1 MSIYFHQ
8 DTLILDRSILIKDM
22 EEIFFKIYIFKF
34 KKLIRFI
41 IANSVFSDEKQY
53 QCGTNNNVYSKC
65 NVLENSCVHP
75 TNSLKHI

>member
-8 DTLILDRSILIKDM
+8 DTLILDRSILIKD
-22 EEIFFKIYIFKF
+22 IFFKIYIFKS

-41 IANSVFSDEKQY
+41 IANSVFSYEKQY

-65 NVLENSCVHP
+65 IGKFLRSSN
-75 TNSLKHI
+75 

>member
-22 EEIFFKIYIFKF
+22 EEIFFKIYIFKS

-41 IANSVFSDEKQY
+41 IANSLMR
-53 QCGTNNNVYSKC
+53 NNINVEQIITFIP
-65 NVLENSCVHP
+65 NVMYWKIPAFIQLI
-75 TNSLKHI
+75 L